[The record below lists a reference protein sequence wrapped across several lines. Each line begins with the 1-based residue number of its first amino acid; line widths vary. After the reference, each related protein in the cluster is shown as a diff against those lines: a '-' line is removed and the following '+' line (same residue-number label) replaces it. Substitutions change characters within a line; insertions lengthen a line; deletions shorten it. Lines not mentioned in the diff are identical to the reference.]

1 MSGIAV
7 PARHPALASASVILA
22 TMIYSIDWTIA
33 AVALP
38 HMRGTFSAT
47 QDQIS
52 WVITS
57 YIVASAI
64 MMPTA
69 NFMSQRFGRKRVFVV
84 AVTGFVI
91 ASVLCGLAESLQVEV
106 AARVLQGM
114 CGAFLVPL
122 SQAAVLDT
130 YPPEKHARMMGFW
143 GVGSVFGPVIGPTL
157 GGYLTE
163 LLDWRWIFFINV
175 PVGLLALAGVL
186 LFLPETKREPGRP
199 LDWFGFVTLA
209 LGVGALQMMLD
220 RGERLDW
227 FESTEIIVQ
236 AGIAVLG
243 IYLFAV
249 HSLTAAR
256 APFLDPR
263 LLLARGFAL
272 GLAFAFIYGMI
283 TVPPMVLMPPFLQDL
298 RGMPVDTIGL
308 LQSSRGVGLV
318 ISMFAGSMLTL
329 ALGVRPLIAFGFA
342 CLGVAGW
349 EMSTW
354 TIEVGVWPIVWT
366 GFVYGIGAGI
376 IWVPLQSVVFSDLAP
391 GQRTEAASVLQLTR
405 SVASSI
411 GVSIALTLLTRVGAE
426 ARAGMVEH
434 ATPFNEALRFSEV
447 ARQWDLGSLAGLA
460 RLEREIELQAAM
472 IGYAAD
478 FRWLAV
484 AALLALPLLFFIRRP
499 RSNSASA
506 QHAGE
511 A

>member
-38 HMRGTFSAT
+38 HMQGTFSAT

-57 YIVASAI
+57 YIVASAVMI
-64 MMPTA
+64 PTA

-84 AVTGFVI
+84 AVAGFI
-91 ASVLCGLAESLQVEV
+91 LASAWCGLANSLQAEV
-106 AARVLQGM
+106 VARIIQGA

-143 GVGSVFGPVIGPTL
+143 GMGSVFGPVIGPTL

-163 LLDWRWIFFINV
+163 ALGWRWIFFINV
-175 PVGLLALAGVL
+175 PIGLIALAGVL
-186 LFLPETKREPGRP
+186 AFLPETKRDPGRR
-199 LDWFGFVTLA
+199 LDWFGFLTLA

-220 RGERLDW
+220 RGERQAW
-227 FESTEIIVQ
+227 FEAPEILIQ
-236 AGIAVLG
+236 AGLAALG
-243 IYLFAV
+243 LYLFVA
-249 HSLTAAR
+249 HSLTTR

-272 GLAFAFIYGMI
+272 GLGFVFLYGMI
-283 TVPPMVLMPPFLQDL
+283 TVPPMVLMPPFMQEL

-308 LQSSRGVGLV
+308 LQSPRGLGLLL
-318 ISMFAGSMLTL
+318 SMFAGSLLTTV
-329 ALGVRPLIAFGFA
+329 LGPRILIGFGFA
-342 CLGVAGW
+342 CLAVAGW

-354 TIEVGVWPIVWT
+354 TLEVGAWPIIWT
-366 GFVYGIGAGI
+366 GFLQGIGAGI
-376 IWVPLQSVVFSDLAP
+376 VWVPLQAVVFSELEPAR
-391 GQRTEAASVLQLTR
+391 RTEAASVLNLVR

-411 GVSIALTLLTRVGAE
+411 GVSVALTMLTRSAAT
-426 ARAGMVEH
+426 ARAGLVEH
-434 ATPFNEALRFSEV
+434 VTPYNEALRFADVS
-447 ARQWDLGSLAGLA
+447 RYWDLESFAGLA
-460 RLEREIELQAAM
+460 RLQQQVELQAAM

-478 FRWLAV
+478 FRWLGA
-484 AALLALPLLFFIRRP
+484 AALLALPLLLFLPRRRAAIRSP
-499 RSNSASA
+499 
-506 QHAGE
+506 G
-511 A
+511 